1 MSPERSL
8 KVSVLASGTGTNL
21 QALIDQVHGREGVEI
36 VGVASDKPDALA
48 LDRAASA
55 GIETAVFPASQY
67 AGDRVARDAALAD
80 WLRAR
85 GTQLVVMAGYMQ
97 IVGPAFLDRFPD
109 AVINLHPA
117 LLPAFPGIDAV
128 SQAIAYGVKVFGVT
142 VHFVDEGVDSGP
154 VIMQRS
160 VELRDA
166 RELDDVLPHIHAIE
180 HQILPEVVRLFARGA
195 VRIASTHPRR
205 VLVGP
210 LAVLPER

>member
-55 GIETAVFPASQY
+55 GIETAAFAASEY

-80 WLRAR
+80 WLKAR

-97 IVGPAFLDRFPD
+97 LVGPAFLDRFPD

>member
-1 MSPERSL
+1 MSPEKSL
-8 KVSVLASGTGTNL
+8 RVSVLASGTGTNL
-21 QALIDQVHGREGVEI
+21 QALIDQVHGREGIEI

-48 LDRAASA
+48 IDRATAA
-55 GIETAVFPASQY
+55 GIETAAFPASQY
-67 AGDRVARDAALAD
+67 AGDRVARDDAMAG

-97 IVGPAFLDRFPD
+97 IVGTAFLDRFPD

-117 LLPAFPGIDAV
+117 LLPAFPGVDAV
-128 SQAIAYGVKVFGVT
+128 GQAIAYGVKVFGVT

-160 VELRDA
+160 VSLPDA
-166 RELDDVLPHIHAIE
+166 RERDDVLPHLHAIE

>member
-1 MSPERSL
+1 MSAGRSL
-8 KVSVLASGTGTNL
+8 KVAVLASGTGTNL

-48 LDRAASA
+48 LDRAQSA
-55 GIETAVFPASQY
+55 GIETAAFPLSGY
-67 AGDRVARDAALAD
+67 AADRVARDAALAD
-80 WLRAR
+80 WLRSR

-128 SQAIAYGVKVFGVT
+128 GQAIAYGVKVFGVT

-160 VELRDA
+160 VELPDA

>member
-1 MSPERSL
+1 MNPEGSL

-21 QALIDQVHGREGVEI
+21 QALIDQVHGREGIEI

-55 GIETAVFPASQY
+55 GIETGVFPASEY
-67 AGDRVARDAALAD
+67 AFDRVARDAALAD

-85 GTQLVVMAGYMQ
+85 GTRLVVMAGYMQ
-97 IVGPAFLDRFPD
+97 IVVPAFLDRFPD

-128 SQAIAYGVKVFGVT
+128 GQAIAYGVKVFGVT

-160 VELRDA
+160 LELPDA
-166 RELDDVLPHIHAIE
+166 REVDDVLPHIHAIE

-195 VRIASTHPRR
+195 IRIASTHPRR

-210 LAVLPER
+210 GAVQPER

>member
-1 MSPERSL
+1 MSPEKSL
-8 KVSVLASGTGTNL
+8 KVAVLASGTGTNL

-55 GIETAVFPASQY
+55 GIETAAFAASEY

-80 WLRAR
+80 WLKAR

-97 IVGPAFLDRFPD
+97 LVGPAFLDRFPD

-160 VELRDA
+160 VELPDA
-166 RELDDVLPHIHAIE
+166 REVDDVLPHIHAIE

>member
-1 MSPERSL
+1 MSTERSL
-8 KVSVLASGTGTNL
+8 KVAVLASGTGTNL
-21 QALIDQVHGREGVEI
+21 QALIDQVHGREGIEI

-48 LDRAASA
+48 IDRAAAA
-55 GIETAVFPASQY
+55 GIETAVFPAAEY
-67 AGDRVARDAALAD
+67 ALDRVARDAALAD
-80 WLRAR
+80 WLRSR

-117 LLPAFPGIDAV
+117 LLPAFPGMDAV

-160 VELRDA
+160 VSLPDA

-210 LAVLPER
+210 LAVLPEL